1 MDLKLN
7 IDLTGP
13 DMRMDFDLSGC
24 VNPDHIRR
32 PEGLVA
38 CFTGH
43 RPKDLHGYAG
53 REPYQPIINFT
64 RDICEALSRAGVRTF
79 ISGGAQG
86 FDQLAFWA
94 VNSLRASNPRLANT
108 VYVPFG
114 NQPGKWSAQGPFSQ
128 SDYQI
133 MLQHATDVRILADN
147 PPDGDTGAAARLLH
161 ARNHAM
167 VDASDI
173 VIALLTGPVLENG
186 VQNAKGGTAECVRY
200 AISRGVLVIT
210 LEYRPDR
217 NGPFTLAWL

>member
-7 IDLTGP
+7 VDLTGP
-13 DMRMDFDLSGC
+13 EMKMDFDLTGC
-24 VNPDHIRR
+24 VNPGHINR

-43 RPKDLHGYAG
+43 RPKDLHGYDSRAA
-53 REPYQPIINFT
+53 YQPIVDFT
-64 RDICEALSRAGVRTF
+64 RDICAALCRSGVRTF

-94 VNSLRASNPRLANT
+94 VNSLRAKDPRLANT
-108 VYVPFG
+108 VYVPFE
-114 NQPGKWSAQGPFSQ
+114 NQPSKWSSDGPFGQ
-128 SDYQI
+128 SDYRT
-133 MLQHATDVRILADN
+133 MLQYATDVRVLAGN
-147 PPDGDTGAAARLLH
+147 PPAGDTGAAAKLLH

-217 NGPFTLAWL
+217 NGAFTLAWL